1 MVVEKLR
8 GRLERGRVD
17 DSQQVVQPGRLADR
31 LVEPANSQGGNL
43 ASRRMGVEDDRVAG
57 RQHVDCVGRQGRQ
70 AVCDRGDCP
79 DDSERRVVGEGQSV
93 VPAGVV
99 GAQVLDARNQRDR
112 LLELGDL
119 VIEPADLGLFQLS
132 SAQLVGPVNTD
143 SPDAV
148 DGLLAV
154 GQTAAP
160 ELLEGRSGRLD
171 GGIDG
176 GEYTEVPCRMSGRLA
191 VAGDGPVAHL
201 GQDLLNHVA
210 DQIFSHL
217 HGRYRCKEGPVGLV
231 VSCRSERE
239 GG

>member
-1 MVVEKLR
+1 M
-8 GRLERGRVD
+8 
-17 DSQQVVQPGRLADR
+17 
-31 LVEPANSQGGNL
+31 
-43 ASRRMGVEDDRVAG
+43 
-57 RQHVDCVGRQGRQ
+57 
-70 AVCDRGDCP
+70 
-79 DDSERRVVGEGQSV
+79 

-99 GAQVLDARNQRDR
+99 GSQVLDAGNQRDH

-119 VIEPADLGLFQLS
+119 VIEPADPGLFQLS

-176 GEYTEVPCRMSGRLA
+176 GEYAEVPCRMNGRLA

-231 VSCRSERE
+231 VSCRSERA